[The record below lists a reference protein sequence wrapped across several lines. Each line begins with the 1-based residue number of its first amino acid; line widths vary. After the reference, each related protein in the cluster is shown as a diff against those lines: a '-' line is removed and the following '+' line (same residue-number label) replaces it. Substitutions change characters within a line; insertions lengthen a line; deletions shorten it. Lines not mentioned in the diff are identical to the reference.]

1 MRGLNGI
8 THLRVFVTCRVKVYL
23 KVTNN
28 FFKDLFNN
36 TQLIL
41 ASICFVFQ
49 QFKMLFILETK
60 KKKKKK
66 KRKKER
72 KNIE

>member
-8 THLRVFVTCRVKVYL
+8 THLRVFVTCRVKVSL
-23 KVTNN
+23 KVTNKC
-28 FFKDLFNN
+28 FKDLFNN

-60 KKKKKK
+60 KKKKE
-66 KRKKER
+66 RKKER